1 MKLVRY
7 GREGALT
14 NYLPLPRPLLELDL
28 SGTALLLYALL
39 LDRATLSRK
48 NGWWSEEGWVY
59 VRYPIKKLAAALG
72 KSPSVI
78 KRRLAE
84 LDRVGLI
91 ERIVPKRGEAS
102 QIFLSLP
109 EDTFCAGGRVKNAP
123 GHGAKWSPDRVQK
136 GPPNNLREQQKY
148 NNHSYQYGEGESL

>member
-1 MKLVRY
+1 MKLVPY
-7 GREGALT
+7 SREGALT

-48 NGWWSEEGWVY
+48 SGWWSEEGWVY
-59 VRYPIKKLAAALG
+59 VRYPVKKLASALG
-72 KSPSVI
+72 RGSAVVKV
-78 KRRLAE
+78 RLRE
-84 LDRVGLI
+84 LEQAGLI
-91 ERIVPKRGEAS
+91 RRVTPRRGEAS

-109 EDTFCAGGRVKNAP
+109 EDAFSAGGGSKKQPSP
-123 GHGAKWSPDRVQK
+123 GQKTSRDPAKK
-136 GPPNNLREQQKY
+136 TAPNNLREQQNL

>member
-102 QIFLSLP
+102 QIFYPCPRIL
-109 EDTFCAGGRVKNAP
+109 FAP
-123 GHGAKWSPDRVQK
+123 GSGAKMRQVMAQNGAPTGCKKD
-136 GPPNNLREQQKY
+136 PLTT
-148 NNHSYQYGEGESL
+148 